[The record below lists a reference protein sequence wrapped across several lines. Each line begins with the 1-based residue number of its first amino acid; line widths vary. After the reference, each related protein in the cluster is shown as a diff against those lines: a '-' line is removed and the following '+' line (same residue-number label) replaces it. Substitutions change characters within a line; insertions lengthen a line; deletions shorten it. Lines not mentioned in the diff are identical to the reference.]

1 MYSRLSQLNV
11 QKKHGHMSTKN
22 LHSNSSQIF
31 YRFASNS
38 NSLLSMLSG
47 QSTPED
53 KAMLKS
59 MEAAYMIIGNLL
71 DKMDQKQGRFYRKF
85 HSFSNV

>member
-1 MYSRLSQLNV
+1 
-11 QKKHGHMSTKN
+11 
-22 LHSNSSQIF
+22 
-31 YRFASNS
+31 
-38 NSLLSMLSG
+38 MLSG

-71 DKMDQKQGRFYRKF
+71 DKMDQKQGRVYRKL

>member
-1 MYSRLSQLNV
+1 M
-11 QKKHGHMSTKN
+11 M
-22 LHSNSSQIF
+22 
-31 YRFASNS
+31 
-38 NSLLSMLSG
+38 SG

-71 DKMDQKQGRFYRKF
+71 DKMDQKQGRVYNRTF
-85 HSFSNV
+85 HSFSNFQYPGFAQA

>member
-1 MYSRLSQLNV
+1 
-11 QKKHGHMSTKN
+11 MSSVDLWPLTVT
-22 LHSNSSQIF
+22 H
-31 YRFASNS
+31 Y
-38 NSLLSMLSG
+38 LSMLSG

-71 DKMDQKQGRFYRKF
+71 DKMDKKQGRVYRKL
-85 HSFSNV
+85 HSFSNFQYPGFAQA